1 MNQCISQSP
10 CTLHFNYYFL
20 CSVPPLPP
28 PRFAFSIPARLLTF
42 FCMLWPQFKNCSTN
56 GKTNT
61 RRERGK
67 KLIVEPSEIPAR
79 ERNVI
84 SRLHP
89 NLRPRR
95 LYYKYCITI
104 ICLASCEL
112 DFMLMQSPY
121 RPLHMSSLTW
131 AVVAPPTAPARW
143 LFICFAFFYFCW

>member
-20 CSVPPLPP
+20 CSAPSPVPT
-28 PRFAFSIPARLLTF
+28 PATELTF

-61 RRERGK
+61 RRTERGK
-67 KLIVEPSEIPAR
+67 KKRQAKFLPG
-79 ERNVI
+79 NVMLLAGATLLDPC
-84 SRLHP
+84 LH
-89 NLRPRR
+89 
-95 LYYKYCITI
+95 YKYCITI

-121 RPLHMSSLTW
+121 RPLHMSCLTW
-131 AVVAPPTAPARW
+131 AVPPFTPPPALW
-143 LFICFAFFYFCW
+143 FFICFPFFYFCW